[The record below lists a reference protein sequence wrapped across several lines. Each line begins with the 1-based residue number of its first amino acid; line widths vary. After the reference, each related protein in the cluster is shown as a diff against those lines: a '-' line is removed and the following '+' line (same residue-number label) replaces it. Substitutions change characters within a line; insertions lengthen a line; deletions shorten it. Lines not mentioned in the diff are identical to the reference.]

1 MYFVDKTLF
10 FLFLY
15 LKEKKKKV
23 VGVFEALNG
32 QRNLRDQL
40 RNLHPVN

>member
-32 QRNLRDQL
+32 QRNLGQTSL
-40 RNLHPVN
+40 GTCIL